1 MTTNN
6 ANNDPATNGPG
17 TTAGNGQTPN
27 ATTTTTGSNN
37 TNRGRYHNN
46 NRYGSS
52 RSQFTPKLTDVESL
66 ATTKE
71 NRGQDFAKFTKSLHH
86 YVLTNFKRS
95 KDLSKAITEFQDP
108 HQLIKQDTKTLT
120 SIRQEYNLHLKIG
133 PKNETEE
140 EKEIRE
146 MENYDNLEMAKTL
159 YSSYVKE
166 QSDRRQILSQ
176 NLTILWAT
184 I

>member
-1 MTTNN
+1 MSSNN
-6 ANNDPATNGPG
+6 PPTSMNNGTGTNGQ
-17 TTAGNGQTPN
+17 AGVSSGQSQA
-27 ATTTTTGSNN
+27 ATTTTNGNNTSSSNN
-37 TNRGRYHNN
+37 NTGQGRYNN

-52 RSQFTPKLTDVESL
+52 RSQFTPKLSEVESL

-95 KDLSKAITEFQDP
+95 KDLSKAITDFQDP
-108 HQLIKQDTKTLT
+108 YDLIKQSTKNLT
-120 SIRQEYNLHLKIG
+120 TIQKEHSLELTAS
-133 PKNETEE
+133 PKGESKE
-140 EKEIRE
+140 EKEIRD

-166 QSDRRQILSQ
+166 QSE
-176 NLTILWAT
+176 
-184 I
+184 